1 MLKRLKTVSMMLFL
15 MGASTGA
22 AFATSPAGIDDVKI
36 TQQSE
41 TATGTVLDELGE
53 SVIGASVVVK
63 GTTNGVVTDID
74 GNFSLQNVKKGDV
87 LQVSFVGYATLEVKW
102 NGTPLTITLKE
113 DTEMLDEVV
122 VVGYGTQKKTNLT
135 GSVTMVDSKALEARP
150 VTNVSQALQGV
161 APGLN
166 MSVTGGGGALD
177 SEMSMNI
184 RGAGNLNTGSSA
196 APLVLIDGIEGN
208 MNTVNPND
216 IASVSIL
223 KDAAS
228 ASIYGARAAFGV
240 IMITTKSGKEGKTNV
255 NYSGNVRFSSPTNL
269 PEMMDSYMF
278 AQYFNRA
285 ATAAGGSPVF
295 TDRIMENILAY
306 QKGEIDVTTE
316 VNPGSNRWNKY
327 SGSWANTDWFDVM
340 FKDQAVSHEHNLSVS
355 GGTEKLNYRISG
367 SFLDQNG
374 LIAYGK
380 DELSRYTV
388 DAKISAKLADW
399 VTLNYSTKWTREDYN
414 RPTYM
419 SGLLIH
425 NIARRWPTC
434 PLYDPNGYY
443 MDEMEVISLEDG
455 GVRNQQKNY
464 YTQQVGFV
472 FEPIKDWHI
481 NVEGN
486 MRTYTRG
493 IHQEVL
499 PVYAHDGDGNP
510 FLTIWNHGVNTIHSG
525 MTQVTERRDIEN
537 YYTTNIYS
545 DYSKTIND
553 HYFKVMAG
561 FNAELTKQDY
571 VQGYGEG
578 LIDPSTPWLDQT
590 TKQKKAYGGRD
601 HTAIAGFF
609 GRINYTYK
617 DRYMLELNGRY
628 DGSSRFIGDKRWG
641 FFPSTSLG
649 WNIAREDFFQNWKWG
664 AENISTLKLRGSWGQ
679 LGNSNTDS
687 WYPFYQTMSTSV
699 ASSNWLINGQ
709 KQNLAEMPGIVSNA
723 LTWETVETW
732 DVGLDWGLFNNRL
745 TGSFDWF
752 IRKTKDMV
760 GPAPTLPAIL
770 GTSAPKI
777 NNTDLKSVGWDLEL
791 SWKDRIGEV
800 GYGVKLVLS
809 DAVQTVT
816 KYPNENKNLGSKY
829 YDGMK
834 LGEIWGYTSAG
845 LAQSQEE
852 MDAWIA
858 ENKPSWGT
866 GWSAGDV
873 KYVDLNGD
881 KVVNA
886 GGNMVGDSGD
896 KTIIGNDTPR
906 YNFGINLNA
915 NWKGFDLSM
924 FWQGTAK
931 RDYWLS
937 GPYFWGVQWGQWQ
950 SAGFV
955 EHWDFWRPEGDPLG
969 ANTDAYF
976 PRAMF
981 EGGGSK
987 NQEVATGYLQDASY
1001 IRLKNIQLGYTLPAN
1016 LVKKAGMSSVRV
1028 FVSADNLLTISD
1040 ISGMFD
1046 PEALY
1051 DGTGYGGNGKMYPL
1065 QKTISVGLNVNF

>member
-1 MLKRLKTVSMMLFL
+1 MLRRLKTVSMMLFL
-15 MGASTGA
+15 MGLSTGA
-22 AFATSPAGIDDVKI
+22 AFATSAAGVDDVKV

-41 TATGTVLDELGE
+41 TATGVVKDAFGE
-53 SVIGASVVVK
+53 VVGASVVVK
-63 GTTNGVVTDID
+63 GTTNGVVTDFEGKFTLD
-74 GNFSLQNVKKGDV
+74 GVKKGDI
-87 LQVSFVGYATLEVKW
+87 LEISFVGYKTQEVKW
-102 NGTPLTITLKE
+102 NGTPLDILLTE
-113 DTEMLDEVV
+113 DTEMLEEVV

-135 GSVTMVDSKALEARP
+135 GSVSMVDSKALESRP
-150 VTNVSQALQGV
+150 VANVSQALQGV
-161 APGLN
+161 VPGLN
-166 MSVTGGGGALD
+166 LSVTNGGGALD

-184 RGAGNLNTGSSA
+184 RGVGNLGEGSNA

-216 IASVSIL
+216 IASISVL

-240 IMITTKSGKEGKTNV
+240 IMITTKGGKEGKTNV

-285 ATAAGGSPVF
+285 SANAGGSPVF
-295 TDRIMENILAY
+295 SDRVMENIKAY
-306 QKGEIDVTTE
+306 QEGRIDVATD
-316 VNPGSNRWNKY
+316 VNPGNNRWNKY
-327 SGSWANTDWFDVM
+327 SGSWADTDWFGVM
-340 FKDQAVSHEHNLSVS
+340 YKDYAVSHEHNLSIS
-355 GGTEKLNYRISG
+355 GGTEKLNYRVSG
-367 SFLDQNG
+367 SFLGQDG

-388 DAKISAKLADW
+388 DAKINAKLADW
-399 VTLNYSTKWTREDYN
+399 VTLKYATKWTREDYN
-414 RPTYM
+414 RPTYL
-419 SGLLIH
+419 SGLMLH

-455 GVRNQQKNY
+455 GIRGQQKNY
-464 YTQQVGFV
+464 YTQQVAFV

-486 MRTYTRG
+486 MRTYNRS
-493 IHQEVL
+493 IHEEIL

-510 FLTIWNHGVNTIHSG
+510 FLTIWDHGINSWTNG
-525 MTQVTERRDIEN
+525 RNQVTERRDRED
-537 YYTTNIYS
+537 YFTTNIYS

-561 FNAELTKQDY
+561 FNAELTKQDWT
-571 VQGYGEG
+571 QASGEG
-578 LIDPSTPWLDQT
+578 LIDASKPWLSQT
-590 TKQKKAYGGRD
+590 TTQKKATGGRD
-601 HTAIAGFF
+601 HTSLAGFF

-617 DRYMLELNGRY
+617 DRYMIELNGRY
-628 DGSSRFIGDKRWG
+628 DGSSRFIGDKQWG

-679 LGNSNTDS
+679 LGNSNTKL
-687 WYPFYQTMSTSV
+687 WYPFFQTMSTSV
-699 ASSNWLINGQ
+699 ASSGWLVNGQ

-732 DVGLDWGLFNNRL
+732 DIGLDVNMFNNRL
-745 TGSFDWF
+745 NMSFDWYT
-752 IRKTKDMV
+752 RYTYDMV

-770 GTSAPKI
+770 GTNAPKI
-777 NNTDLKSVGWDLEL
+777 NNTDMKSVGWDLEIG
-791 SWKDRIGEV
+791 WRDRIGEV

-809 DAVQTVT
+809 DATQTIL
-816 KYPNENKNLGSKY
+816 KYPNENKALGNNYGNNYWEGK
-829 YDGMK
+829 K
-834 LGEIWGYTSAG
+834 LGQIWGYTTAG

-858 ENKPSWGT
+858 NNKPSWG
-866 GWSAGDV
+866 GNWGAGDV

-881 KVVNA
+881 GKINSGANVL
-886 GGNMVGDSGD
+886 GDSGD
-896 KTIIGNDTPR
+896 MSIIGNDTPR
-906 YNFGINLNA
+906 YNFGINLDA

-924 FWQGTAK
+924 FWQGTLK
-931 RDYWLS
+931 RDYWLD
-937 GPYFWGVQWGQWQ
+937 GPYFWGATGGQWQ

-955 EHWDFWRPEGDPLG
+955 EHWDFWRPEGDELG
-969 ANTDAYF
+969 ANTGAYF
-976 PRAMF
+976 PRASF
-981 EGGGSK
+981 DGGK
-987 NQEVATGYLQDASY
+987 NQYRSSGYLQDASY
-1001 IRLKNIQLGYTLPAN
+1001 IRLKNIQLGYTLPEN
-1016 LVKKAGMSSVRV
+1016 LVKKAGMQSVRV
-1028 FVSADNLLTISD
+1028 YVSADNLLTISD

-1046 PEALY
+1046 PEALGG
-1051 DGTGYGGNGKMYPL
+1051 DYGAGKLYPL

>member
-22 AFATSPAGIDDVKI
+22 AFATSPAGVDDVKI

-41 TATGTVLDELGE
+41 TATGTVLDNTGE
-53 SVIGASVVVK
+53 TVIGASVVVK

-87 LQVSFVGYATLEVKW
+87 LQVSFVGYATQEVKW

-113 DTEMLDEVV
+113 DTEMLEEVV

-135 GSVTMVDSKALEARP
+135 GSVSMVDSKALEARP
-150 VTNVSQALQGV
+150 VANVSQALQGV
-161 APGLN
+161 VPGLN
-166 MSVTGGGGALD
+166 MSVTGSGGQLD

-184 RGAGNLNTGSSA
+184 RGTGNLGTGSSA
-196 APLVLIDGIEGN
+196 SPLVLIDGIEGN

-216 IASVSIL
+216 IASISVL

-278 AQYFNRA
+278 AQFFNKA
-285 ATAAGGSPVF
+285 ATNSGGQPVF
-295 TDRIMENILAY
+295 ADRIMENILAY
-306 QKGEIDVTTE
+306 QEGRIDVSTE
-316 VNPGSNRWNKY
+316 VNPGNNRWNKY

-355 GGTEKLNYRISG
+355 GGTEKLNYRVSG
-367 SFLDQNG
+367 SFLAQDG
-374 LIAYGK
+374 LIAWGEDK
-380 DELSRYTV
+380 LNRYTV
-388 DAKISAKLADW
+388 DAKINAKLADW
-399 VTLNYSTKWTREDYN
+399 ITLNYATKWTREDYD

-419 SGLLIH
+419 SGLMIH

-434 PLYDPNGYY
+434 PLYDPNGYL
-443 MDEMEVISLEDG
+443 MDEMEVISLQDG
-455 GVRNQQKNY
+455 GIRNQQKNY

-472 FEPIKDWHI
+472 LEPIKDWRIHL
-481 NVEGN
+481 EGN
-486 MRTYTRG
+486 MRSYNRS
-493 IHQEVL
+493 IHQEIL
-499 PVYAHDGDGNP
+499 PVYTHDGDGNAY
-510 FLTIWNHGVNTIHSG
+510 LTIWDHGVNSWTNG
-525 MTQVTERRDIEN
+525 RNQVAERRDRED
-537 YYTTNIYS
+537 YFTTNIYT

-561 FNAELTKQDY
+561 FNAELTKQDWI
-571 VQGYGEG
+571 EG
-578 LIDPSTPWLDQT
+578 SAEGMIDPSKPWLSQT
-590 TKQKKAYGGRD
+590 TTQKKATGGRD
-601 HTAIAGFF
+601 HTSLAGFF

-617 DRYMLELNGRY
+617 DRYMIELNGRY
-628 DGSSRFIGDKRWG
+628 DGSSRFIGDKQWG

-649 WNIAREDFFQNWKWG
+649 WNIAREEFFQDWNWG

-679 LGNSNTDS
+679 LGNSNTNS
-687 WYPFYQTMSTSV
+687 WYPFFQTMSTSV

-709 KQNLAEMPGIVSNA
+709 KQNLASMPGIVSNA
-723 LTWETVETW
+723 LTWETVETF
-732 DVGLDWGLFNNRL
+732 DIGLDWALFNNRL

-752 IRKTKDMV
+752 TRYTYDMV
-760 GPAPTLPAIL
+760 GPAPTLPNIL
-770 GTSAPKI
+770 GTGAPRI
-777 NNTDLKSVGWDLEL
+777 NNTDMKSVGWDLEL

-809 DAVQTVT
+809 DATQTIL
-816 KYPNENKNLGSKY
+816 KYPNETKSINDWY
-829 YDGMK
+829 E
-834 LGEIWGYTSAG
+834 GETLNDIWGYTSAG

-858 ENKPSWGT
+858 KNKPSWGSN
-866 GWSAGDV
+866 WAAGDL

-881 KVVNA
+881 GQVNK
-886 GGNMVGDSGD
+886 GSQLLGDTGD
-896 KTIIGNDTPR
+896 YTIIGNSTPR

-915 NWKGFDLSM
+915 NWKGIDLSM

-937 GPYFWGVQWGQWQ
+937 GPYFWGVQGGQWQ

-955 EHWDFWRPEGDPLG
+955 EHWDFWRAEDDPLG

-976 PRAMF
+976 PRALF
-981 EGGGSK
+981 GGSDK
-987 NQEVATGYLQDASY
+987 NQQRSTGYLQDASY

-1016 LVKKAGMSSVRV
+1016 LVKKAGMQSVRV
-1028 FVSADNLLTISD
+1028 YVSADNLLTISD

>member
-22 AFATSPAGIDDVKI
+22 AFATSPAGVDDVKI

-53 SVIGASVVVK
+53 GVIGASVVVK

-87 LQVSFVGYATLEVKW
+87 LQVSFVGYATQEVKW

-113 DTEMLDEVV
+113 DTEMLEEVV

-135 GSVTMVDSKALEARP
+135 GSVSMVDSKALEARP
-150 VTNVSQALQGV
+150 VANVSQALQGV
-161 APGLN
+161 VPGLN
-166 MSVTGGGGALD
+166 MSVTGSGGQLD

-184 RGAGNLNTGSSA
+184 RGTGNLGTGSSA
-196 APLVLIDGIEGN
+196 SPLVLIDGIEGN

-216 IASVSIL
+216 IASISVL

-278 AQYFNRA
+278 AQFFNKA
-285 ATAAGGSPVF
+285 ATNSGGQPVF
-295 TDRIMENILAY
+295 ADRIMENIKAY
-306 QKGEIDVTTE
+306 QEGRIDVSTE

-355 GGTEKLNYRISG
+355 GGTEKLNYRVSG
-367 SFLDQNG
+367 SFLAQDG
-374 LIAYGK
+374 LIAWGEDK
-380 DELSRYTV
+380 LNRYTV
-388 DAKISAKLADW
+388 DAKINAKLADW
-399 VTLNYSTKWTREDYN
+399 ITLNYATKWTREDYD

-419 SGLLIH
+419 SGLMIH

-434 PLYDPNGYY
+434 PLYDPNGYL
-443 MDEMEVISLEDG
+443 MDEMEVISLQDG
-455 GVRNQQKNY
+455 GIRNQQKNY

-472 FEPIKDWHI
+472 LEPIKDWRIHL
-481 NVEGN
+481 EGN
-486 MRTYTRG
+486 MRSYNRS
-493 IHQEVL
+493 IHQEIL
-499 PVYAHDGDGNP
+499 PVYTHDGDGNAY
-510 FLTIWNHGVNTIHSG
+510 LTIWDHGVNSWQNG
-525 MTQVTERRDIEN
+525 RNQVAERRDRED
-537 YYTTNIYS
+537 YFTTNIYT

-561 FNAELTKQDY
+561 FNAELTKQDWI
-571 VQGYGEG
+571 EG
-578 LIDPSTPWLDQT
+578 SAEGMIDPSKPWLSQT
-590 TKQKKAYGGRD
+590 TTQKKATGGRD
-601 HTAIAGFF
+601 HTSLAGFF

-617 DRYMLELNGRY
+617 DRYMIELNGRY
-628 DGSSRFIGDKRWG
+628 DGSSRFIGDKQWG

-649 WNIAREDFFQNWKWG
+649 WNIAREEFFQDWNWG

-679 LGNSNTDS
+679 LGNSNTNS
-687 WYPFYQTMSTSV
+687 WYPFFQTMSTSV

-709 KQNLAEMPGIVSNA
+709 KQNLASMPGIVSNA
-723 LTWETVETW
+723 LTWETVETF
-732 DVGLDWGLFNNRL
+732 DIGLDWALFNNRL

-752 IRKTKDMV
+752 TRYTYDMV
-760 GPAPTLPAIL
+760 GPAPTLPNIL
-770 GTSAPKI
+770 GTGAPRI
-777 NNTDLKSVGWDLEL
+777 NNTDMKSVGWDLEIG
-791 SWKDRIGEV
+791 WKDRIGEV

-809 DAVQTVT
+809 DATQTIL
-816 KYPNENKNLGSKY
+816 KYPNETKSINDWYEGE
-829 YDGMK
+829 K
-834 LGEIWGYTSAG
+834 LNNIWGYTTAG

-852 MDAWIA
+852 MDAWLA
-858 ENKPSWGT
+858 KNKPSWGSN
-866 GWSAGDV
+866 WAAGDV

-881 KVVNA
+881 GQVNK
-886 GGNMVGDSGD
+886 GSQLLGDTGD
-896 KTIIGNDTPR
+896 YSIIGNSTPR

-915 NWKGFDLSM
+915 NWKGIDLSM

-937 GPYFWGVQWGQWQ
+937 GPYFWGVQGGQWQ

-955 EHWDFWRPEGDPLG
+955 EHWDFWRAEDDPLG

-976 PRAMF
+976 PRALF
-981 EGGGSK
+981 GGSDK
-987 NQEVATGYLQDASY
+987 NQQTSTGYLQDASY

-1028 FVSADNLLTISD
+1028 YVSADNLLTISD
-1040 ISGMFD
+1040 ITGMFD

-1051 DGTGYGGNGKMYPL
+1051 DGSGYGGNGKMYPL

>member
-53 SVIGASVVVK
+53 GVIGASVVVK

-87 LQVSFVGYATLEVKW
+87 LQVSFVGYATQEVKW

-113 DTEMLDEVV
+113 DTEMLEEVV

-135 GSVTMVDSKALEARP
+135 GSVSMVDSKALEARP
-150 VTNVSQALQGV
+150 VANVSQALQGV
-161 APGLN
+161 VPGLN
-166 MSVTGGGGALD
+166 MSVTGSGGQLD

-184 RGAGNLNTGSSA
+184 RGTGNLGTGSSA
-196 APLVLIDGIEGN
+196 SPLVLIDGIEGN

-216 IASVSIL
+216 IASISVL

-278 AQYFNRA
+278 AQFFNKA
-285 ATAAGGSPVF
+285 ATNSGGQPVF
-295 TDRIMENILAY
+295 ADRIMENILAY
-306 QKGEIDVTTE
+306 QEGRIDVSTE
-316 VNPGSNRWNKY
+316 VNPGNNRWNKY

-355 GGTEKLNYRISG
+355 GGTEKLNYRVSG
-367 SFLDQNG
+367 SFLAQDG
-374 LIAYGK
+374 LIAWGEDK
-380 DELSRYTV
+380 LNRYTV
-388 DAKISAKLADW
+388 DAKINAKLADW
-399 VTLNYSTKWTREDYN
+399 ITLNYATKWTREDYD

-419 SGLLIH
+419 SGLMIH

-434 PLYDPNGYY
+434 PLYDPNGYL
-443 MDEMEVISLEDG
+443 MDEMEVISLQDG
-455 GVRNQQKNY
+455 GIRSQQKNY

-472 FEPIKDWHI
+472 LEPIKDWRIHL
-481 NVEGN
+481 EGN
-486 MRTYTRG
+486 MRSYNRS
-493 IHQEVL
+493 IHQEIL
-499 PVYAHDGDGNP
+499 PVYTHDGDGNAY
-510 FLTIWNHGVNTIHSG
+510 LTIWDHGVNSWTNG
-525 MTQVTERRDIEN
+525 RNQVAERRDRED
-537 YYTTNIYS
+537 YFTTNIYT

-561 FNAELTKQDY
+561 FNAELTKQDWI
-571 VQGYGEG
+571 EG
-578 LIDPSTPWLDQT
+578 SAEGMIDPSKPWLSQT
-590 TKQKKAYGGRD
+590 TTQKKATGGRD
-601 HTAIAGFF
+601 HTSLAGFF

-617 DRYMLELNGRY
+617 DRYMIELNGRY
-628 DGSSRFIGDKRWG
+628 DGSSRFIGDKQWG

-649 WNIAREDFFQNWKWG
+649 WNIAREEFFQDWNWG

-679 LGNSNTDS
+679 LGNSNTNS
-687 WYPFYQTMSTSV
+687 WYPFFQTMSTSV

-709 KQNLAEMPGIVSNA
+709 KQNLASMPGIVSNA
-723 LTWETVETW
+723 LTWETVETF
-732 DVGLDWGLFNNRL
+732 DIGLDWALFNNRL

-752 IRKTKDMV
+752 TRYTYDMV
-760 GPAPTLPAIL
+760 GPAPTLPNIL
-770 GTSAPKI
+770 GTGAPRI
-777 NNTDLKSVGWDLEL
+777 NNTDMKSVGWDLEIG
-791 SWKDRIGEV
+791 WKDRIGEF

-809 DAVQTVT
+809 DATQTIL
-816 KYPNENKNLGSKY
+816 KYPNETKSINDWY
-829 YDGMK
+829 E
-834 LGEIWGYTSAG
+834 GETLNNIWGYTTAG

-852 MDAWIA
+852 MDAWLA
-858 ENKPSWGT
+858 KNKPSWGSN
-866 GWSAGDV
+866 WAAGDV

-881 KVVNA
+881 GQVNK
-886 GGNMVGDSGD
+886 GSQLLGDTGD
-896 KTIIGNDTPR
+896 YQIIGNSTPR

-915 NWKGFDLSM
+915 NWKGIDLSM

-937 GPYFWGVQWGQWQ
+937 GPYFWGVQGGQWQ

-955 EHWDFWRPEGDPLG
+955 EHWDFWRAEDDPLG

-976 PRAMF
+976 PRALF
-981 EGGGSK
+981 GGSDK
-987 NQEVATGYLQDASY
+987 NQQVSTGYLQDASY

-1016 LVKKAGMSSVRV
+1016 LVKKAGMQSVRV
-1028 FVSADNLLTISD
+1028 YVSADNLLTISD